1 MLIDS
6 HCHLTKKF
14 FEDPRP
20 IVKAALDNGVN
31 RMVCVGTNLK
41 DSQEAIEIA
50 SQFESVYAAV
60 GIHPEETCDNWEEFE
75 KLISQPKVVAV
86 GETGLDNKVG
96 LPNQK
101 EVFQRQIDLAKKY
114 DKPLIIHVREAWEEI
129 KEFDLSASR
138 GVFHCYSGPTEIPPN
153 FYVSFAGNVTFK
165 NAPVLQALARAIPLE
180 KMLVETDSPLL
191 SPVPFRGQQNEPKN
205 VKIIAAFI
213 ADIKSLNIYD
223 VEKITSQNAKNLFG
237 FN

>member
-75 KLISQPKVVAV
+75 KLISQPKIHQ
-86 GETGLDNKVG
+86 TRYS
-96 LPNQK
+96 
-101 EVFQRQIDLAKKY
+101 RQ
-114 DKPLIIHVREAWEEI
+114 H
-129 KEFDLSASR
+129 
-138 GVFHCYSGPTEIPPN
+138 
-153 FYVSFAGNVTFK
+153 
-165 NAPVLQALARAIPLE
+165 
-180 KMLVETDSPLL
+180 
-191 SPVPFRGQQNEPKN
+191 
-205 VKIIAAFI
+205 
-213 ADIKSLNIYD
+213 
-223 VEKITSQNAKNLFG
+223 
-237 FN
+237 